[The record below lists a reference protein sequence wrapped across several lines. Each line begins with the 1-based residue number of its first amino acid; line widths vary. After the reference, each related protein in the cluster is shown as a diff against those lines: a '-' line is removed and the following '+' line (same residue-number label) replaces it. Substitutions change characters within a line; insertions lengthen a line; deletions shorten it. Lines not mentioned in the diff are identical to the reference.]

1 MFSVVPKVV
10 QLAVYLKFRRRFD
23 GYEVLFCKIL
33 VFAIVVPSVDM
44 PQERQSLVTR
54 PPVIMFAY
62 MQYIH
67 VSYLCVVINISKTT
81 NFALKQH
88 FCICTLELQECLT
101 GQGNRRESCP
111 NCVLSSIPRR
121 SFLLQPKQ

>member
-10 QLAVYLKFRRRFD
+10 QLAVYLKFRRRFNS
-23 GYEVLFCKIL
+23 YEVLFCKIL
-33 VFAIVVPSVDM
+33 VFAIVVPAVDM

-67 VSYLCVVINISKTT
+67 VSYLCCYQH
-81 NFALKQH
+81 KQDNKLC
-88 FCICTLELQECLT
+88 FETA
-101 GQGNRRESCP
+101 
-111 NCVLSSIPRR
+111 
-121 SFLLQPKQ
+121 FLHMYA